1 MIARGAKQIV
11 DAGGSVQVGAH
22 GQLQGLGAHWEL
34 WAFAMGGMPAHEVL
48 RTATIV
54 GADAIGLARELG
66 SIEPGKLA
74 DLQVLDRNPL
84 ENIRNTDSIRFVMLD
99 GRLYDANT
107 LTAAREVMTSG
118 R

>member
-1 MIARGAKQIV
+1 
-11 DAGGSVQVGAH
+11 
-22 GQLQGLGAHWEL
+22 
-34 WAFAMGGMPAHEVL
+34 MPAHEIL

-54 GADAIGLARELG
+54 GADAIGLATELG
-66 SIEPGKLA
+66 SLEPGKLA

-99 GRLYDANT
+99 GRIYQGAT
-107 LTAAREVMTSG
+107 LQQIREVAAGAG